1 MQIQKTI
8 LIAGA
13 LLLFSCSQNNTEPQ
27 SVSTKSFVLSDTM
40 MKTIRVAEATNEY
53 VKEELKFFGKIS
65 ADKNQYIDIYPLVGG
80 NVLSVSAELGDFVK
94 KGQVLAT
101 IRSTEIAGFQKDLS
115 TAKTDVAIAE
125 NNLRVAQELYAG
137 KLNTEKDVQ
146 EANSQLKKAQDEL
159 NRTKSVNEVY
169 NIKKGNIYYVT
180 SPISG
185 YVVQKDINKG
195 MELRSDRSDNIFDI
209 ANTNQVWVI
218 VNIAE
223 SDISKISLGMKAE
236 ISTLAN
242 PDQVFSGQIDKIFK
256 VINPET
262 NSMQARIVLDNPTG
276 ALIPESKATI
286 NVYRNMDQQA
296 VAIPKEAVIFED
308 NRYFVVVY
316 RSQKEVAVKE
326 VKPIAQTGKLA
337 YVSEGLEAGDQVIT
351 SGQLLIFRALHQ

>member
-1 MQIQKTI
+1 MKIQKT
-8 LIAGA
+8 LIITG
-13 LLLFSCSQNNTEPQ
+13 LLFMFSCSQNDTNPKTIPD
-27 SVSTKSFVLSDTM
+27 KSFVISDTM
-40 MKTIRVAEATNEY
+40 MKTITIAEATNDY

-80 NVLSVSAELGDFVK
+80 NVLSVNAELGDYVK
-94 KGQVLAT
+94 KGQVLAA

-115 TAKTDVAIAE
+115 TAKTDVTIAE
-125 NNLRVAQELYAG
+125 NNLRVAQELYSG

-146 EANSQLKKAQDEL
+146 EARSQLKKAQDEL
-159 NRTKSVNEVY
+159 NRTRSVNEVY
-169 NIKKGNIYYVT
+169 NIKTGNIYYVT

-185 YVVQKDINKG
+185 YIVQKDINKG

-209 ANTNQVWVI
+209 ANTNKVWGI

-242 PDQVFSGQIDKIFK
+242 PNQVFNGQIDKIFK

-262 NSMQARIVLDNPTG
+262 NSMQARIVLDNASG
-276 ALIPESKATI
+276 ELIPESKATI
-286 NVYRNMDQQA
+286 SIYRTTGQNA

-308 NRYFVVVY
+308 NRYFVVLY
-316 RSQKEVAVKE
+316 RSQKEVLVKE
-326 VKPIAQTGKLA
+326 VKPLAQTGKLT